1 MKNNEVKKTVSR
13 NIEAENEKVL
23 EFINSLKHDIFSIVK
38 TDKQSREVLQLQFVE
53 NANVSQRAEIWIKKQ
68 RNYADM
74 YIGRNTTLFAN
85 AEKLAYKDALQH
97 KMSKNEIMLT
107 FTTESELTDF
117 IKSVYATN
125 TTKKATSK
133 KSTKKVSKT
142 A

>member
-1 MKNNEVKKTVSR
+1 MKTNEVKKVTR

-23 EFINSLKHDIFSIVK
+23 AHINSLKHDIFSIIK
-38 TDKQSREVLQLQFVE
+38 TDKQSREVLQLQFIE

-68 RNYADM
+68 RSYADI

-107 FTTESELTDF
+107 FTTESELIDF
-117 IKSVYATN
+117 LSSVYATN